1 MIDNIRCMID
11 NNEDEMVYN
20 RGDFDGVCVTRPD
33 GESAPFWQGLCEIL
47 DIMFLNPDA
56 NTIIIG
62 AKSIKGVMAIIE
74 KN

>member
-20 RGDFDGVCVTRPD
+20 RSDFDGVRVTRPD
-33 GESAPFWQGLCEIL
+33 GESVPFWQGLCEIL
-47 DIMFLNPDA
+47 DINPNA

-62 AKSIKGVMAIIE
+62 AKSIKGVMAIIG
-74 KN
+74 KINRS